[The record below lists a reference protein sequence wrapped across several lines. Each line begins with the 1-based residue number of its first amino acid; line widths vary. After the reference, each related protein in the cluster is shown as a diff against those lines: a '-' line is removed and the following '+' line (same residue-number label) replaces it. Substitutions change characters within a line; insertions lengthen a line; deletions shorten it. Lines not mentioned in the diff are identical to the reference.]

1 MVCNLVKTCE
11 TYTDKKG
18 KQKKSYK
25 YFLRFDNGTEIPVEV
40 RYYITKSEKQEDI
53 DKFTEINKINSTKM
67 LILADDIK
75 K

>member
-18 KQKKSYK
+18 KQKKSFK
-25 YFLRFDNGTEIPVEV
+25 YFLRFENGVEIPVEL
-40 RYYITKSEKQEDI
+40 RLYITKSDNQKDI
-53 DKFTEINKINSTKM
+53 DKLTVINKINATKL